1 MTYERKIAHL
11 EEAHKLLEQE
21 LTKAE
26 ENNLSESII
35 TDIKKKK
42 LRAKDLIKE
51 LKQLDN
57 QGKEFQ

>member
-1 MTYERKIAHL
+1 MSYERKIAHL
-11 EEAHKLLEQE
+11 EEAHSLLEQE